1 MYGLYTAVLRAP
13 PPHYHRKITIFR
25 GPIKIKIVPTA
36 SKMFPFRY
44 LLIVIALLLAP
55 PAYSWNAF
63 GHMLIAEL
71 ALQKLDPKL
80 QRKIESLSFSLVK
93 QQDSDKRLYLMRTY
107 QGASA
112 FAQLSVFAD
121 DWRNESIGSLFE
133 QYGQNIPANFADIA
147 DQNTSR
153 WHYKNTAFAAEGLR
167 QPGSQAS
174 ARQCDLSESV
184 DVAWAVEQLQEAFK
198 EAETQQDQVLLL
210 ALLIHFVSDAH
221 QPLHGISRVD
231 DNCESDRG
239 GNRFC
244 FVYHN
249 NSYSCETNLHSLWDR
264 GVGFFESFDRIA
276 DAAEY
281 VSRVEVDENQ
291 AKNLN
296 PDDWLA
302 EGFRKARF
310 IYSIKDGSGG
320 DSYYIKEGQ
329 IISYERIALAAER
342 LALILNQLY

>member
-1 MYGLYTAVLRAP
+1 M
-13 PPHYHRKITIFR
+13 
-25 GPIKIKIVPTA
+25 
-36 SKMFPFRY
+36 S
-44 LLIVIALLLAP
+44 LLLA
-55 PAYSWNAF
+55 
-63 GHMLIAEL
+63 GHAVPL
-71 ALQKLDPKL
+71 AGIPRRLHAPDPQGIRRTAKPGRNRIVGRIVAGIL
-80 QRKIESLSFSLVK
+80 RPLFTEKADTPCPEFRSLFWCCFLLCHRGNLPWVLLSGS
-93 QQDSDKRLYLMRTY
+93 S
-107 QGASA
+107 

-147 DQNTSR
+147 DQNTSK

-184 DVAWAVEQLQEAFK
+184 DVAWAVEQLQEAFNK
-198 EAETQQDQVLLL
+198 AETQQDQVLLL
-210 ALLIHFVSDAH
+210 ALLIHFVGDAH

-281 VSRVEVDENQ
+281 VSRVEVDERQ

-329 IISYERIALAAER
+329 IISYERIALAADR
-342 LALILNQLY
+342 LANILNQLY